1 MYTVFVWIPNS
12 AKPKPV
18 LKVINSAVE
27 NASEKLGI
35 EINVKTPAEIR
46 GGFEALYKVLERTD
60 VLLTDVGLSRSA
72 IYALGYMD
80 ALRKPAILI
89 SEEDRG
95 IPYAAHHRKIFLY
108 DAFSLENIFF
118 DRLVDTLIETK
129 QNPDSFTVEY
139 VFDAAG
145 QLKSPSAF
153 VSYSHAD
160 LECLRRLEVHLKP
173 LEQDGLIDV
182 WADTRIKAGEDWEE
196 RIKTALDKAA
206 IAVLL
211 ISADFLASDF
221 IVKDELPPLLLAA
234 AKGGTTILPLILKP
248 CRFVKHGQLSK
259 FQAINSPSEPLLSLN
274 EIEQEKIY
282 VKLVDRIELVI
293 RSQAT

>member
-1 MYTVFVWIPNS
+1 MYTIFAWIPNS

-18 LKVINSAVE
+18 WKVINSAVK

-35 EINVKTPAEIR
+35 EINMETPAEIR
-46 GGFEALYKVLERTD
+46 GSEAIYKCLERSD
-60 VLLTDVGLSRSA
+60 VLLTDVSLSQSA
-72 IYALGYMD
+72 IYALGYVD
-80 ALRKPAILI
+80 ALKKPAILI
-89 SEEDRG
+89 SEEDRR
-95 IPYAAHHRKIFLY
+95 IPVAAYHRKIIFYNAL
-108 DAFSLENIFF
+108 SLDNALF
-118 DRLVDTLIETK
+118 DRLVDALIETK
-129 QNPDSFTVEY
+129 QNPDYFTVEY
-139 VFDAAG
+139 VFVATR
-145 QLKSPSAF
+145 QQKIPSAF

-160 LECLRRLEVHLKP
+160 LECFRRLEIHLKP

-182 WADTRIKAGEDWEE
+182 WSDTRIKAGEDWEE

-221 IVKDELPPLLLAA
+221 IVKNELPPLLLAA
-234 AKGGTTILPLILKP
+234 AKGGTTILPLIIKP
-248 CRFVKHGQLSK
+248 CRFVKHAQLSK
-259 FQAINSPSEPLLSLN
+259 FQAINFPSEPLLSLS